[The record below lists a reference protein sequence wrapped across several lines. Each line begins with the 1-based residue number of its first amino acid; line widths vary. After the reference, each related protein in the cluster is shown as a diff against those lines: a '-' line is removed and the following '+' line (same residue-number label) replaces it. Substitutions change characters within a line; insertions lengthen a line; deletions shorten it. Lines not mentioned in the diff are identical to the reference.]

1 MGRRSVLLVVL
12 AAAAVVLLAAP
23 AAYAAISVMSIAPNH
38 GASGETIACTVSGR
52 FQHPTD
58 GQFTLLPEFQL
69 VKGATTIRGTTTGMQ
84 ESTGAEAYV
93 TFTLPP
99 KTQVGSYDLK
109 ASQAWGFRP
118 VLDTATLEGA
128 FSVDPPP
135 TPPPA
140 ISSIEPAQVWAGYVK
155 NNVVLVVHGTGFLD
169 GARVT
174 FGGMP
179 KIATTFVSA
188 TELSLP
194 LVSAD
199 IAVPKTIAVGVDNP
213 MGGASSA
220 STLPLAVVPETTT
233 PVVSIG
239 GAGAGWWFNA
249 PVTLTFQAVD
259 SQSGVQRIEYMA
271 PPGMTDWVVG
281 TSYTVPVTKQGSVTV
296 HAQALDWCNNAG
308 TATVKVGIDTT
319 PPQAQI
325 LSDPVT
331 VKKYAD
337 ATIEYRVKE
346 PQYLSPSATVVFRV
360 RTLNGTIR
368 KTITIDAAPMNK
380 ITELK
385 LTCPWNPGTYSLD
398 MSATDLAGNIQ
409 LKRAKLKVKVEP

>member
-1 MGRRSVLLVVL
+1 MT
-12 AAAAVVLLAAP
+12 ALAAP
-23 AAYAAISVMSIAPNH
+23 PAYAAISVTSIAPNH

-69 VKGATTIRGTTTGMQ
+69 VTGATTIRGTTTGMQ

-99 KTQVGSYDLK
+99 KAQVGSYDLK

-174 FGGMP
+174 FAGMP

-199 IAVPKTIAVGVDNP
+199 IAVPKTIAVGVDDP

-220 STLPLAVVPETTT
+220 GTLSLAVVPETTA

-239 GAGAGWWFNA
+239 GAGGGWWFNA
-249 PVTLTFQAVD
+249 PVTLTFQAMD
-259 SQSGVQRIEYMA
+259 SQSGVQRIEHMA

-281 TSYTVPVTKQGSVTV
+281 TSYTVAVAKQGSVTV
-296 HAQALDWCNNAG
+296 HAQALD
-308 TATVKVGIDTT
+308 
-319 PPQAQI
+319 
-325 LSDPVT
+325 
-331 VKKYAD
+331 
-337 ATIEYRVKE
+337 
-346 PQYLSPSATVVFRV
+346 
-360 RTLNGTIR
+360 
-368 KTITIDAAPMNK
+368 
-380 ITELK
+380 
-385 LTCPWNPGTYSLD
+385 
-398 MSATDLAGNIQ
+398 
-409 LKRAKLKVKVEP
+409 